1 MVPGYSKNPHT
12 VIPCQNSWLSN
23 WLLLTIRKYFPGHT
37 MVKHLP
43 TSAGDSVDMGS
54 IPGLGRS
61 PREGNG
67 NPLKYSCLG
76 NLTDRGAMV
85 GISPWSHKRVRYN
98 LVTK

>member
-1 MVPGYSKNPHT
+1 
-12 VIPCQNSWLSN
+12 
-23 WLLLTIRKYFPGHT
+23 

-43 TSAGDSVDMGS
+43 ASAGDSVDMGS

-76 NLTDRGAMV
+76 NLMDREAMV
-85 GISPWSHKRVRYN
+85 GQSMKSQKSQ
-98 LVTK
+98 T